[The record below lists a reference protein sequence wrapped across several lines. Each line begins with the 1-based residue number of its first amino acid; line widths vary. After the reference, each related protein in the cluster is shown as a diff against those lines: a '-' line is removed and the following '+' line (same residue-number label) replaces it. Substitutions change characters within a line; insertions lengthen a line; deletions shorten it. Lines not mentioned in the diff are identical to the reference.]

1 GGADRRRC
9 FPGRGGMRVPPL
21 AKRTLG
27 LPVAATIERALRR
40 TELRCGL
47 AVMYH
52 RVGDPAGD
60 PSRELVPSLG
70 RQLFESQ
77 LRYLGRRYR
86 VVRASELLEAGLA
99 RGRG

>member
-1 GGADRRRC
+1 
-9 FPGRGGMRVPPL
+9 MRVPPL

-52 RVGDPAGD
+52 RVM
-60 PSRELVPSLG
+60 
-70 RQLFESQ
+70 
-77 LRYLGRRYR
+77 
-86 VVRASELLEAGLA
+86 
-99 RGRG
+99 